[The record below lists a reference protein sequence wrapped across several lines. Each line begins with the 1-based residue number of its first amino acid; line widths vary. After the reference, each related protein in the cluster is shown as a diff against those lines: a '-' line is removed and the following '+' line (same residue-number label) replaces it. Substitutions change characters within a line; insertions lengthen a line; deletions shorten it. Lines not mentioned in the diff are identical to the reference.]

1 MTTSAAVYTILFI
14 HVGVIL
20 VVTAYFTVGAA
31 VAPTLTSR
39 ARHRFAQRP
48 WLPAVI
54 GLAISVPWI
63 VAALVLLNLPSGAFK
78 FAGAFLGC
86 TWILAGLVGGAG
98 IAQHI
103 GRGREDT
110 AEWIQT
116 VRGGLFI
123 SLTWILPLVGWLGI
137 LPLTLATGVGCLVLG
152 LFPVRAK
159 NEVVP
164 G

>member
-1 MTTSAAVYTILFI
+1 MTTSAAVYTFLFI
-14 HVGVIL
+14 HIGVIL
-20 VVTAYFTVGAA
+20 VVTAYFAVGAA

-54 GLAISVPWI
+54 GLVISVPWI

-78 FAGAFLGC
+78 FAGAFAGC
-86 TWILAGLVGGAG
+86 SWILAGLVGGAG

-103 GRGREDT
+103 GRGRDGT

-152 LFPVRAK
+152 LFPVQAK
-159 NEVVP
+159 RDVVP
-164 G
+164 A

>member
-1 MTTSAAVYTILFI
+1 MTTSAAVYTFLFI

-20 VVTAYFTVGAA
+20 VVTAYYTVGAA

-39 ARHRFAQRP
+39 GRYRFAQRP

-54 GLAISVPWI
+54 GLAISVPW
-63 VAALVLLNLPSGAFK
+63 VAVVLVLLNLPSGAFK
-78 FAGAFLGC
+78 FAGAVAGC
-86 TWILAGLVGGAG
+86 AWVLAGLVGGAG

-103 GRGREDT
+103 GRGSDGT

-123 SLTWILPLVGWLGI
+123 TLTWILPLVGWLVI

-152 LFPVRAK
+152 LFPVHAK
-159 NEVVP
+159 HEVAP
-164 G
+164 A

>member
-1 MTTSAAVYTILFI
+1 MTTSAAVYTFLFI
-14 HVGVIL
+14 HIGVIL

-31 VAPTLTSR
+31 VAPTLTRR

-48 WLPAVI
+48 WLPAII
-54 GLAISVPWI
+54 GLVISAPW
-63 VAALVLLNLPSGAFK
+63 VAAALVLLNMPSGAFK
-78 FAGAFLGC
+78 FAGAVAGC
-86 TWILAGLVGGAG
+86 TWVLAGLIGGAG

-103 GRGREDT
+103 GRGRDGT

-123 SLTWILPLVGWLGI
+123 SLTWILPLVGWLGV

-152 LFPVRAK
+152 LFPVQTRR
-159 NEVVP
+159 EPVP
-164 G
+164 A